1 MDHTILIDR
10 FLRELDI
17 RAVIEWNTFQP
28 PYHESTGWPLR
39 LPKVDWQ
46 QCDFLLLFF
55 QDFVTMRDG
64 VCVELQQ
71 VEQAYGDRADRVI
84 VVHWPHALGRFY
96 HGAVNLVEFDV
107 HEYAIL
113 QNLERD
119 VDSWRQVWNT
129 QRDGGW
135 QCLNGRRCAHRLHVV
150 QHLQQHWQSG
160 TVSYGDVIT
169 LDQWPYSTYR
179 GTSNEDN
186 WRRLLPIYAR
196 HDFNIVTETQ
206 YEQRP
211 GIITEKTFFALLA
224 AQIPIVIGYQGI
236 VADCEAMGFDM
247 FTDIVDVGYDLEPNA
262 TRWQSALDLNRDTV
276 MSYRPTGAT
285 RDRLQQQAAW
295 LLHEWPRQHFRQL
308 LDQLERVFKAR
319 G

>member
-10 FLRELDI
+10 FLRDLDI

-28 PYHESTGWPLR
+28 PYHGSTGWPLR

-71 VEQAYGDRADRVI
+71 VEQTYGDHADRVI
-84 VVHWPHALGRFY
+84 VVHWPHALHRFH
-96 HGAVNLVEFDV
+96 HGAVNLVEFNV

-113 QNLERD
+113 HNLRQSL
-119 VDSWRQVWNT
+119 DSWRQVWHS
-129 QRDGGW
+129 QRGGW
-135 QCLNGRRCAHRLHVV
+135 QCLNGRRCPHRLHVV
-150 QHLQQHWQSG
+150 QHLQRHWNSG
-160 TVSYGDVIT
+160 TVSYGDVVA
-169 LDQWPYSTYR
+169 LPGYPYSTYR
-179 GTSNEDN
+179 GTSNEEN
-186 WRRLLPIYAR
+186 WARLLPIYSR

-236 VADCEAMGFDM
+236 VADCESMGFDM
-247 FTDIVDVGYDLEPNA
+247 FTDIVDVGYDSEDNQ
-262 TRWQSALDLNRDTV
+262 TRWQSALDRNHDIVQNYHASNNIRK
-276 MSYRPTGAT
+276 
-285 RDRLQQQAAW
+285 RLHQQAEW
-295 LLHEWPRQHFRQL
+295 LLHEWPAMHYQKL
-308 LDQLERVFKAR
+308 CDQLSAIFKKQD
-319 G
+319 